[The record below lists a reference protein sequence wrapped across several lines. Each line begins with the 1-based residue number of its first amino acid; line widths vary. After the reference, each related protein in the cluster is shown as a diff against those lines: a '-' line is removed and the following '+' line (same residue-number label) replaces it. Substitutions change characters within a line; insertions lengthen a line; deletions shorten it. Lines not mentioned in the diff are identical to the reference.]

1 MYWKFIREG
10 ASLSAMFTG
19 LVQDIGIVR
28 AVERHGEDMSA
39 EIETGLRL
47 ENMSIGASICCAGVC
62 LSVTDKAEKS
72 FFVDISAETLSKTSL
87 VQWAVGRRI
96 NLEPSLRLGD
106 ELGGHFVFGHVDG
119 LARVEAFEASGGSLF
134 IRLKAPDGLERFI
147 AAKGSVT
154 LDGVSLTVNR
164 VEGIFFEVNIIP
176 HTAENT
182 TLSNLSQG
190 DFLNME
196 VDMLARYVAK
206 MVGQPG

>member
-1 MYWKFIREG
+1 
-10 ASLSAMFTG
+10 MFTG
-19 LVQDIGIVR
+19 LVQDIGIVQ
-28 AVERHGEDMSA
+28 AVERHGDDMSA

-62 LSVTDKAEKS
+62 LSITSKAKKS

-87 VQWAVGRRI
+87 AQWDIGARI

-119 LARVEAFEASGGSLF
+119 LARVEAFEPVGDSLHL
-134 IRLKAPDGLERFI
+134 RLMAPDGLERFI
-147 AAKGSVT
+147 AAKGSVA

-164 VEGIFFEVNIIP
+164 VEGAFFEVNIIP
-176 HTAENT
+176 HTAANT
-182 TLSNLSQG
+182 TLSSLSSG

-206 MVGQPG
+206 MVGQPA